1 MDIDK
6 AKPRPWRTK
15 PIHNRLRPTSDLWI
29 DDATG
34 TPVLLCAPDTAAI
47 IIQAVNAYEHMLEAL
62 TKVAAFD
69 DKAASDLADITGSYS
84 AFDEPGS
91 VKIARDTLAKI
102 KPETAE
108 RTE

>member
-62 TKVAAFD
+62 TKVAA
-69 DKAASDLADITGSYS
+69 SDLADITGSYS